1 MLSYTISRSQS
12 RTLVNSS
19 RLTTLLSA
27 ILLLLVTGCQGPNHF
42 LAERMPSSLRLA
54 SRSNPQE
61 VDLSGLAS
69 ATGSS
74 ETIGPGDIL
83 EVTIAASL
91 IKDDQVTLPVRVGDD
106 GTGMLPDIGQ
116 VQLGGVEPQAA
127 EQLIRLEA
135 IRKGLYRNPNVT
147 VQFAHQRLNR
157 ITVLGAVK
165 EPKTVELAPGRS
177 DLVAAIA
184 AAGGLAEDAGEH
196 VEIRN
201 PVRPG
206 TANRPAVAGE
216 QSDSYSTVSNST
228 DVHTSGG
235 MRSYTVN
242 LISAAKAGT
251 GNYMVEDG
259 GVVMVEKR
267 DPLPVTV
274 MGLVREP
281 GPVDFPIG
289 KDLHV
294 LDAVA
299 LAGGISN
306 QLADKVYVRRPLA
319 SGGDPAV
326 IEVSIRKAGQSDRSN
341 VRLGPGDVVTVK
353 QTPATVFLEA
363 LQIVRFG
370 LSGSV
375 GTFF

>member
-1 MLSYTISRSQS
+1 M
-12 RTLVNSS
+12 
-19 RLTTLLSA
+19 
-27 ILLLLVTGCQGPNHF
+27 ILLTAFTAGCRGPNHF
-42 LAERMPSSLRLA
+42 LAETMPGSLRLA

-61 VDLSGLAS
+61 VDLSRLAS

-83 EVTIAASL
+83 EVSIAASL
-91 IKDDQVTLPVRVGDD
+91 IKDDQVTLPVRVADD
-106 GTGMLPDIGQ
+106 GSGILPDIGK
-116 VQLGGVEPQAA
+116 VQLGGVEPHAA

-135 IRKGLYRNPNVT
+135 IRKGLYRSPNVT
-147 VQFAHQRLNR
+147 VQFAHKRLNR

-165 EPKTVELAPGRS
+165 EPTVVELPPGRCDIVS
-177 DLVAAIA
+177 AIA

-201 PVRPG
+201 PIRAQPSRRPAIAG
-206 TANRPAVAGE
+206 EPNDPYLAVSDSSDGSTNASNTTTANGK
-216 QSDSYSTVSNST
+216 N
-228 DVHTSGG
+228 
-235 MRSYTVN
+235 SYTIN
-242 LISAAKAGT
+242 LISAAKAGS
-251 GNYMVEDG
+251 GSYMLEDG

-267 DPLPVTV
+267 DPLPITV

-281 GPVDFPIG
+281 GPVEYPVG

-299 LAGGISN
+299 LAGGIRN

-326 IEVSIRKAGQSDRSN
+326 IEISLRKAERSDKSN

-353 QTPATVFLEA
+353 QTPATVMLEA

-375 GTFF
+375 GTLF